1 MTTRFHL
8 RPVAAAILIAAL
20 TGCATTGPNQNVFYG
35 TGNSFRMNGLLVSEL
50 QADTFGPGVSRLT
63 VKSRADGEAMDKLIG
78 FYTSKASEA
87 VAKGDAEAF
96 AVAWH
101 LSKKLAS
108 ARLEQL
114 ASTEIFVNNLAKT
127 KNGMGALPG
136 GARVFLPN
144 TLYDDRAGA
153 QSKKKR
159 ASIDDLVIEAADMLA
174 EFTPNWGAAPKVAA
188 LGDGIKGIL
197 GSVGTTSSSEQ
208 RLDATALGSMAV
220 GSAYSVRDSQGNKY
234 IVEKS
239 SDGIILHNPDS
250 APTKVD
256 LNQLNFMP
264 ILDKPDQ
271 YRYEAARIVRN
282 INALF
287 EEALKYEASA
297 RGALS
302 IGGHHSI
309 APNQIKLGD
318 KMGFLN
324 ADGTLASVDL
334 PAVRKLYTS
343 NRAYKLAVDLTTQED
358 LAKDNNFISFKYSC
372 SNRSFRVRHGD
383 ALEYATYSCRDNKN
397 QITYSRTYVIG
408 NSFVAQNWDSI
419 LKDRGYVDDLKS
431 ASQWARLIEAATA
444 FTPFFGNLD
453 GAARCAGMDSFSY
466 TFANSSLTSS
476 INADVKKFIAFTPE
490 RETPSAIGKVLDCAQ
505 GVGAIGTV
513 RKVMS
518 DASDFARLENIYTS
532 PIYKKTTD
540 VMKMFD
546 TDIFGSKKTF
556 DQITAVSNGF
566 SSPTA
571 MFLAKVFY
579 DKSQQVNNIS
589 GLADAAY
596 KKYAN

>member
-101 LSKKLAS
+101 LSKKLAG

-114 ASTEIFVNNLAKT
+114 ASTEVFVNNLAKT
-127 KNGMGALPG
+127 KNGIGSLPG

-144 TLYDDRAGA
+144 TLYDDRGGV
-153 QSKKKR
+153 QNKKKR
-159 ASIDDLVIEAADMLA
+159 ASIEDLMMEAADVLA
-174 EFTPNWGAAPKVAA
+174 GFTPNWGDAPKVAA
-188 LGDGIKGIL
+188 LGDSVKAIL
-197 GSVGTTSSSEQ
+197 GSVGTAGTSEQ
-208 RLDATALGSMAV
+208 RLDATALGSMTV
-220 GSAYSVRDSQGNKY
+220 GSAYSVRDSLGNKY

-239 SDGIILHNPDS
+239 ADGIILHNPDS

-264 ILDKPDQ
+264 ILEKPAQ

-282 INALF
+282 INGLF
-287 EEALKYEASA
+287 EAALKYEANS
-297 RGALS
+297 RGGLS

-309 APNQIKLGD
+309 TPNQIRLGD
-318 KMGFLN
+318 KTGFLN
-324 ADGTLASVDL
+324 TDGTLASTDL
-334 PAVRKLYTS
+334 PAVRKLYSS

-419 LKDRGYVDDLKS
+419 LKDRGYVDVLKS
-431 ASQWARLIEAATA
+431 ASQAAKVVEAVAA
-444 FTPFFGNLD
+444 FTPFIGNLD
-453 GAARCAGMDSFSY
+453 GAARCADVEAFSY
-466 TFANSSLTSS
+466 RFANSAMTSS
-476 INADVKKFIAFTPE
+476 INADVKNFVSFTPE
-490 RETPSAIGKVLDCAQ
+490 RETPSSIGKVLDCAQ
-505 GVGAIGTV
+505 GIGAIGTV
-513 RKVMS
+513 RKRIS
-518 DASDFARLENIYTS
+518 DASNFARLENIYTS
-532 PIYKKTTD
+532 PAYKKTTD
-540 VMKMFD
+540 LMSMFD
-546 TDIFGSKKTF
+546 TDIFYSKKDF
-556 DQITAVSNGF
+556 DKITAVANTF

-571 MFLAKVFY
+571 AFLAKVFY
-579 DKSQQVNNIS
+579 DKAQQVNDIS

-596 KKYAN
+596 NKYIN

>member
-20 TGCATTGPNQNVFYG
+20 TGCATTGPNQNMFYG

-114 ASTEIFVNNLAKT
+114 AGTEVFVNNLAKT
-127 KNGMGALPG
+127 KNGIGSLPG

-144 TLYDDRAGA
+144 TLYDDSIGA
-153 QSKKKR
+153 QDKKKR
-159 ASIDDLVIEAADMLA
+159 ASIDEFMLEAADVLA
-174 EFTPNWGAAPKVAA
+174 GFTPNWGAAPKMAA
-188 LGDGIKGIL
+188 LGDSVKGLL
-197 GSVGTTSSSEQ
+197 GSVGTASASEQ
-208 RLDATALGSMAV
+208 RLDATALGSMTV
-220 GSAYSVRDSQGNKY
+220 GSAYSVRDSLGNKY

-239 SDGIILHNPDS
+239 ADGIILHNPDS

-264 ILDKPDQ
+264 ILEKPEQ

-287 EEALKYEASA
+287 EEALKYEANSL
-297 RGALS
+297 GGLS

-309 APNQIKLGD
+309 APNQIRLGD
-318 KMGFLN
+318 KTGFLYS
-324 ADGTLASVDL
+324 DGTLASADL
-334 PAVRKLYTS
+334 PAVKKLYLT
-343 NRAYKLAVDLTTQED
+343 NRAYKLAIDLTTQED
-358 LAKDNNFISFKYSC
+358 LAKDNNFVSFRYSC

-397 QITYSRTYVIG
+397 QITYSRTFVIG

-419 LKDRGYVDDLKS
+419 LKDQDYVNKLKT
-431 ASQWARLIEAATA
+431 ASNRAKLAEAAVA
-444 FTPFFGNLD
+444 FMPFFGNLD
-453 GAARCAGMDSFSY
+453 GAARCADMQAFSY
-466 TFANSSLTSS
+466 SIANARFSRS
-476 INADVKKFIAFTPE
+476 INDDTKKFVSFTPE
-490 RETPSAIGKVLDCAQ
+490 TEKPSTIGKALDCAQ
-505 GVGAIGTV
+505 GIAALGTI
-513 RKVMS
+513 RKGISGTANFVK
-518 DASDFARLENIYTS
+518 LENIYTS
-532 PIYKKTTD
+532 GAYAKTTEI
-540 VMKMFD
+540 MGLFD
-546 TDIFGSKKTF
+546 TKLRYKSGSF
-556 DQITAVSNGF
+556 DEITSITNQF

-571 MFLAKVFY
+571 ALLTKVFY
-579 DKSQQVNNIS
+579 DQTQRASNLSALAESMYQV
-589 GLADAAY
+589 A
-596 KKYAN
+596 K